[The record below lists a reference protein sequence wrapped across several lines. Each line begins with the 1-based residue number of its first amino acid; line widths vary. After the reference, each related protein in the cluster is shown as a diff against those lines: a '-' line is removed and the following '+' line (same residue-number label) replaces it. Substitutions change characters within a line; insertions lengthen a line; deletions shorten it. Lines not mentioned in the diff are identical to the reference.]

1 MKGELNE
8 QNLIKFTAEQN
19 REEAKKNGKKGGKAS
34 AAARRR
40 KKTVA
45 EALREA
51 GQRNISDIPGLE
63 KIAKKY
69 GLTGE
74 DDILSLTTQ
83 AIYINELKK
92 GNFKS
97 LKELTEILGEQIAT
111 GTDEEKKQAELLTAI
126 EKAVIGEN
134 GGE

>member
-1 MKGELNE
+1 MSEEKN
-8 QNLIKFTAEQN
+8 NADYLIPFSQRTK
-19 REEAKKNGKKGGKAS
+19 REASESGKLGGIAS
-34 AAARRR
+34 GKARRR

-126 EKAVIGEN
+126 KKAVTSEN

>member
-1 MKGELNE
+1 MNDN
-8 QNLIKFTAEQN
+8 NLIIPTS
-19 REEAKKNGKKGGKAS
+19 EEARENGRKGGIASGKA
-34 AAARRR
+34 RKR

-51 GQRNISDIPGLE
+51 GERNIADIPGLE

-97 LKELTEILGEQIAT
+97 LRELTEILGEQIAT

-126 EKAVIGEN
+126 EKAIVGEN

>member
-1 MKGELNE
+1 MNIDNLVPNE
-8 QNLIKFTAEQN
+8 N
-19 REEAKKNGKKGGKAS
+19 RTPEERRENARKAGIASGKA
-34 AAARRR
+34 RKR

-51 GQRNISDIPGLE
+51 GERNIADIPGLE

-97 LKELTEILGEQIAT
+97 LRELTEILGEQIAT

-126 EKAVIGEN
+126 EKAVTSEN

>member
-1 MKGELNE
+1 MNE
-8 QNLIKFTAEQN
+8 QNLIMFTADQN
-19 REEAKKNGKKGGKAS
+19 REEAKKNGKKGGIASGKARK
-34 AAARRR
+34 RR
-40 KKTVA
+40 KTVA

-51 GQRNISDIPGLE
+51 GERNIADIPGLE

-97 LKELTEILGEQIAT
+97 LRELTEILGEQIAT

-126 EKAVIGEN
+126 EKAITGEN

>member
-1 MKGELNE
+1 M
-8 QNLIKFTAEQN
+8 FTADQN
-19 REEAKKNGKKGGKAS
+19 REEAKKNGKKGGIASGKARK
-34 AAARRR
+34 RR
-40 KKTVA
+40 KTVA

-51 GQRNISDIPGLE
+51 GERNIADIPGLE

-97 LKELTEILGEQIAT
+97 LRELTEILGEQIAT

-126 EKAVIGEN
+126 EKAITGEN

>member
-1 MKGELNE
+1 M
-8 QNLIKFTAEQN
+8 FTADQN
-19 REEAKKNGKKGGKAS
+19 REEAKKNGRKGGIASGKA
-34 AAARRR
+34 RKR

-51 GQRNISDIPGLE
+51 GERNIADIPGLE

-97 LKELTEILGEQIAT
+97 LRELTEILGEQIAT

-126 EKAVIGEN
+126 EKAITGEN

>member
-1 MKGELNE
+1 MNE
-8 QNLIKFTAEQN
+8 KNLIIPTS
-19 REEAKKNGKKGGKAS
+19 EEARKNGRKGGIASGKA
-34 AAARRR
+34 RKR

-51 GQRNISDIPGLE
+51 GERNIADIPGLE

-97 LKELTEILGEQIAT
+97 LRELTEILGEQIAI

-126 EKAVIGEN
+126 EKAIVGEN

>member
-1 MKGELNE
+1 MNE
-8 QNLIKFTAEQN
+8 QNLIMFTADQN
-19 REEAKKNGKKGGKAS
+19 REEAKKNGRKGGIASGKA
-34 AAARRR
+34 RKR

-51 GQRNISDIPGLE
+51 GERNIADIPGLE

-97 LKELTEILGEQIAT
+97 LRELTEILGEQIAT

-126 EKAVIGEN
+126 EKAITGEN

>member
-1 MKGELNE
+1 MNE
-8 QNLIKFTAEQN
+8 KNLIIPTS
-19 REEAKKNGKKGGKAS
+19 EEARKNGRKGGIASGKA
-34 AAARRR
+34 RKR

-51 GQRNISDIPGLE
+51 GERNIADIPGLE

-97 LKELTEILGEQIAT
+97 LRELTEILGEQIAT

-126 EKAVIGEN
+126 EKAITGEN

>member
-1 MKGELNE
+1 MKGELNTD
-8 QNLIKFTAEQN
+8 NLVPNEARTPEER
-19 REEAKKNGKKGGKAS
+19 RENARKAGKAS
-34 AAARRR
+34 GEARRR
-40 KKTVA
+40 KRTVA

-126 EKAVIGEN
+126 EKAVTSEN

>member
-8 QNLIKFTAEQN
+8 QNLIKFTADQN
-19 REEAKKNGKKGGKAS
+19 REEAKKNGRKGGVASGKA
-34 AAARRR
+34 RKR

-51 GQRNISDIPGLE
+51 GERNISDIPGLE

-97 LKELTEILGEQIAT
+97 LRELTEILGEQIAI

-126 EKAVIGEN
+126 KKAIVGEN

>member
-1 MKGELNE
+1 MNE
-8 QNLIKFTAEQN
+8 QNLIKFTSEQN
-19 REEAKKNGKKGGKAS
+19 REEASKNGKKGGIAS
-34 AAARRR
+34 GEARRR
-40 KKTVA
+40 KRTVA

-51 GQRNISDIPGLE
+51 GRRNVADIPELE

-111 GTDEEKKQAELLTAI
+111 GTDEEKKQTELLTAI
-126 EKAVIGEN
+126 EKAVTGEN

>member
-1 MKGELNE
+1 MNE
-8 QNLIKFTAEQN
+8 QNLIIPTS
-19 REEAKKNGKKGGKAS
+19 EEARENGKKGGIASGKARK
-34 AAARRR
+34 RR
-40 KKTVA
+40 KTVA

-51 GQRNISDIPGLE
+51 GERNIADIPGLE

-97 LKELTEILGEQIAT
+97 LRELTEILGEQIAT

-126 EKAVIGEN
+126 EKAITGEN

>member
-1 MKGELNE
+1 MKGELNID
-8 QNLIKFTAEQN
+8 NLVPNEARTPEER
-19 REEAKKNGKKGGKAS
+19 RENARKAGKAS
-34 AAARRR
+34 GEARRR
-40 KKTVA
+40 KRTVA